1 MARYIGAAVAVAAI
15 AAISDSATANSAA
28 SGAAPPEALAHGLA
42 IASITMA
49 IWAGAGVLLIL
60 LLRGQAPIQTKAV
73 DRAAAAAITTHTIP
87 TEPVSVA

>member
-1 MARYIGAAVAVAAI
+1 
-15 AAISDSATANSAA
+15 
-28 SGAAPPEALAHGLA
+28 
-42 IASITMA
+42 MA
-49 IWAGAGVLLIL
+49 IWAAAGVLLIL